1 MTETDEFV
9 SSLEHKTNRINKKGY
24 YLKQKRCYLP
34 TYLEDLLKVIC
45 WEWYKLFQIQMEQL
59 QK

>member
-24 YLKQKRCYLP
+24 YLKQKVCYLP

-45 WEWYKLFQIQMEQL
+45 WEWYKLFQIHMEQL